1 MPENGHFVQ
10 NMQHVLT
17 AVYSLLWLT
26 AGHASLVRFMSLEY
40 IGNYIWLLV
49 LTHHKMQLC
58 FFIQKLTG
66 QK

>member
-40 IGNYIWLLV
+40 IGNYI
-49 LTHHKMQLC
+49 
-58 FFIQKLTG
+58 
-66 QK
+66 